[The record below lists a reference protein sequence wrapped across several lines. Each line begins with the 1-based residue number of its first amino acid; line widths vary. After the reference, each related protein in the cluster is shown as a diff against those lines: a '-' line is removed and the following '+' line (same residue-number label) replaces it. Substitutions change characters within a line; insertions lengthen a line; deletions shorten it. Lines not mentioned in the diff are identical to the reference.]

1 MNLKNLFSRKKKV
14 ESQKAIDTKR
24 TMPLKLPADKVKI
37 GWFSPVYS
45 QSRPVK
51 LDSNTL
57 EKNRIVALIP
67 DSPEIDS
74 YKVLRTQIMN
84 RTREHKG
91 KSIMIT
97 SALPGEGKTVTT
109 INLAMTFAKEYEHT
123 VLLVDGDLRIQQ
135 IHKLLGYESDKGIL
149 DYILADC
156 PVSDLIVWPHIEKF
170 TVLSGG
176 RTIQESSEIISS
188 SRMKELVKEMKNR
201 YPERYVF
208 FDVPPVLVGDDAIAF
223 AQFVDWIIVVVQAGQ
238 TSVQDVNR
246 ALKLLPTEKIL
257 GLVLNRPDQSIR
269 NYSSYHGYG
278 QNPPQPS

>member
-14 ESQKAIDTKR
+14 ESQKAMDTKR

-37 GWFSPVYS
+37 GWVSPVYS

-51 LDSNTL
+51 IDSNTL
-57 EKNRIVALIP
+57 AKNRIVALIP

-74 YKVLRTQIMN
+74 YKVLRTRIMH
-84 RTREHKG
+84 RIREHKG

-97 SALPGEGKTVTT
+97 SALPGEGKTVTA

-123 VLLVDGDLRIQQ
+123 VLLMDGDLRMQQ

-149 DYILADC
+149 DYLLADC
-156 PVSDLIVWPHIEKF
+156 PVSDLIVWPHIEKL

-176 RTIQESSEIISS
+176 QTIQESSEILTSP
-188 SRMKELVKEMKNR
+188 RMRELVENMKSR

-208 FDVPPVLVGDDAIAF
+208 FDVPPVLIGDDVIAF
-223 AQFVDWIIVVVQAGQ
+223 THLVDWIIVVVQAGQ

-246 ALKLLPTEKIL
+246 ALELLPTEKIL
-257 GLVLNRPDQSIR
+257 GLVLNRQTSQLKT
-269 NYSSYHGYG
+269 YSYGYG
-278 QNPPQPS
+278 YRQNSPRPS